1 MVFDTGFV
9 FSRIPEMHFG
19 AGKLVQLPALLRARG
34 EQVLLITG
42 AASFRRSAYFSL
54 LERGLADAGI
64 RYDIEAVNGEPSP
77 DFVDAIVAQ
86 YRMRCPDWVVG
97 IGGGSAVDA
106 GKAISAML
114 PQDGSVR
121 DFLEGQETRKH
132 DGRKVAFAAVP
143 TSSGTGAEA
152 TKNAV
157 LSVVG
162 PSGFKSSLRHDNF
175 MPDMALV
182 DPQLMLGCPPSV
194 TAACGLDALTQLLE
208 AYVSTKASPMTD
220 ALALSGLQSVA
231 SGFVRACEAGADDLE
246 ARSHMAYAAL
256 LSGIALAN
264 AGLGL
269 VHGFAGPIGGRCAM
283 PHGEVCGTLL
293 GEVTRRTIEVLFEDA
308 ARQHVALEKF
318 GRAGALLSGRSAHSM
333 REDCLSLVATLEG
346 WVERFQMPRL
356 SRYGMTVDDLPR
368 ILDKSNGKNSPVTL
382 NRAQMSAILTA
393 RL

>member
-9 FSRIPEMHFG
+9 FSRMPEMHFG
-19 AGKLVQLPALLRARG
+19 AGKLAQLPALLRARG

-162 PSGFKSSLRHDNF
+162 CF
-175 MPDMALV
+175 
-182 DPQLMLGCPPSV
+182 
-194 TAACGLDALTQLLE
+194 
-208 AYVSTKASPMTD
+208 
-220 ALALSGLQSVA
+220 
-231 SGFVRACEAGADDLE
+231 
-246 ARSHMAYAAL
+246 
-256 LSGIALAN
+256 I
-264 AGLGL
+264 
-269 VHGFAGPIGGRCAM
+269 
-283 PHGEVCGTLL
+283 TLW
-293 GEVTRRTIEVLFEDA
+293 RR
-308 ARQHVALEKF
+308 
-318 GRAGALLSGRSAHSM
+318 M
-333 REDCLSLVATLEG
+333 
-346 WVERFQMPRL
+346 
-356 SRYGMTVDDLPR
+356 
-368 ILDKSNGKNSPVTL
+368 
-382 NRAQMSAILTA
+382 
-393 RL
+393 